1 MAKTKEIKKVSF
13 ATDPIGKL
21 IVRFAIPCV
30 IALVVN
36 ALYNIVGQIF
46 IGWGGR
52 ISRQRCNEYRIPDH
66 HCCIGICGSGRG
78 RRGGIPEPSSGKAIR
93 RASKRDSGMRSSW

>member
-46 IGWGGR
+46 IGWGADISATVRR
-52 ISRQRCNEYRIPDH
+52 ISYSRSPLLHWHLRFW
-66 HCCIGICGSGRG
+66 
-78 RRGGIPEPSSGKAIR
+78 
-93 RASKRDSGMRSSW
+93 SGMAGRHTWA

>member
-36 ALYNIVGQIF
+36 ALYNIVDQIF
-46 IGWGGR
+46 IGWGADISATVRQISYSRSPLLHWHLRFWSGTAGR
-52 ISRQRCNEYRIPDH
+52 H
-66 HCCIGICGSGRG
+66 TW
-78 RRGGIPEPSSGKAIR
+78 A
-93 RASKRDSGMRSSW
+93 